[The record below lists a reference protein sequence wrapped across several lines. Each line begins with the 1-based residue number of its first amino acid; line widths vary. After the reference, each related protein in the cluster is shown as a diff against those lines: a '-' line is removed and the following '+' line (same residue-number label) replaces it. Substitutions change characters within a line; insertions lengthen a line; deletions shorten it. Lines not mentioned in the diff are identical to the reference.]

1 MTPTE
6 RFEIALSLELG
17 IPMSKLKDTLTFREY
32 ELYQEY
38 FSTFGIGQEAQFCR
52 SATEMIMLI
61 TQVSAAM
68 GSTDEI
74 TIAVED
80 IYPQLS
86 HTEPTADDELIDGQ
100 LSGWNDM
107 PEVKQQQM
115 IDMGLCTPE
124 GVYIKT
130 ST

>member
-1 MTPTE
+1 
-6 RFEIALSLELG
+6 
-17 IPMSKLKDTLTFREY
+17 MSKLKDTLTFREY

-38 FSTFGIGQEAQFCR
+38 FVDFGIGQEAQFCR

-61 TQVSAAM
+61 TQVSLAM

-74 TIAVED
+74 TLRVED

-86 HTEPTADDELIDGQ
+86 RTEPTDVDTPIDVQ
-100 LSGWNDM
+100 LSGWTEM
-107 PEVKQQQM
+107 PDVKKQQM

-124 GVYIKT
+124 GVYIKET